1 MSRRYVPL
9 LLTLSLVWGASYLFI
24 KEAGA
29 DFPPASM
36 MLLRLLVA
44 SVILH
49 GFLLATRGRRVTAEL
64 RAAWKPGLVLGVI
77 NGALPFTL
85 IAWGEHHIDSGVAAI
100 GNSSVP
106 IFNAALAVWLLPS
119 ERVGGTRLAGL
130 LVGLVG
136 VGVLT
141 GINPGGDSLALYGTL
156 AVVGSSIS
164 YAVAGLYAQRRV
176 ASISGPVLAASST
189 LFGALVLVPFAAI
202 DPPTGSPGLKSL
214 GSLAAL
220 TVLGTAFAQL
230 VLYRM
235 LRLHGSART
244 SLVTYL
250 MPIMALGYG
259 ALLLDEKITTPMIA
273 GLALILGGIAIGSGA
288 VTLARFRRGGEPASD
303 SA

>member
-1 MSRRYVPL
+1 VTRRYLPL

-24 KEAGA
+24 KEAVA
-29 DFPPASM
+29 DIPPATT

-44 SVILH
+44 SILLH
-49 GFLLATRGRRVTAEL
+49 GFLYATRGRRVTAEL
-64 RAAWKPGLVLGVI
+64 RAAWKPGLILGVI

-85 IAWGEHHIDSGVAAI
+85 IAWGEQHIDSGVAAI

-119 ERVGGTRLAGL
+119 ERVNGTRLGGL

-136 VGVLT
+136 VGILT
-141 GINPGGDSLALYGTL
+141 GLSPGGDSLALYGTL
-156 AVVGSSIS
+156 AVVGSSVS
-164 YAVAGLYAQRRV
+164 YAFSGLYAQRRV

-189 LFGALVLVPFAAI
+189 LFGALVLIPFAAI
-202 DPPTGSPGLKSL
+202 DLPTGAPGWKAV

-220 TVLGTAFAQL
+220 SVLGTAFAQL

-244 SLVTYL
+244 SLVTYV
-250 MPIMALGYG
+250 MPIFALAYG
-259 ALLLDEKITTPMIA
+259 ALLLGEPITTPMIA
-273 GLALILGGIAIGSGA
+273 GLALILAGVALGSGA
-288 VTLARFRRGGEPASD
+288 VGLVRRRRATAPA
-303 SA
+303 